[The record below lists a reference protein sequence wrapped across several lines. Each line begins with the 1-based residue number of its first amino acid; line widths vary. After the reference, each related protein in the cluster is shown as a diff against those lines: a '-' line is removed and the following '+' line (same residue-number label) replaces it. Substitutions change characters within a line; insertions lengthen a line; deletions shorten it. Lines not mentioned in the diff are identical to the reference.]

1 MLYYLF
7 LALSFYIDA
16 GTSIPLPIVA
26 DGITAA
32 YQ

>member
-16 GTSIPLPIVA
+16 GTSIPLSLVA
-26 DGITAA
+26 DGGIAA